1 MPADS
6 PENKKEARQACVA
19 QSVAAACNSAVCLP
33 CSSCGMTHPVSLRCP
48 VPLPGEG
55 GLAHLEPNPGRTS
68 PDGLRSA
75 PSAVTTGPEPSPDPE
90 EDESWDAIDRA
101 VEVAEGGVRKNRFIK
116 ESAPL
121 FGLVMA
127 QLAVNAL
134 DEAGLLVT
142 ANQTQTEAK
151 PESLKEESP
160 AAVPVG
166 DGGVVVRLTREDAE
180 KWLAAKPGSIHEGP
194 MILAVRAALAAA
206 DKGEND
212 G

>member
-75 PSAVTTGPEPSPDPE
+75 PSAVTTDSDVKTN
-90 EDESWDAIDRA
+90 R
-101 VEVAEGGVRKNRFIK
+101 VE
-116 ESAPL
+116 
-121 FGLVMA
+121 
-127 QLAVNAL
+127 
-134 DEAGLLVT
+134 
-142 ANQTQTEAK
+142 
-151 PESLKEESP
+151 
-160 AAVPVG
+160 
-166 DGGVVVRLTREDAE
+166 
-180 KWLAAKPGSIHEGP
+180 
-194 MILAVRAALAAA
+194 
-206 DKGEND
+206 GEN
-212 G
+212 